1 MPQAART
8 DANQQEIVDALRD
21 AACDVF
27 ITSGVGRGFP
37 DLVVGRAGY
46 TYLIEAKTDDGYL
59 TEPQIKFHRN
69 WRGHVAIAR
78 TIDEALRAVGLLE

>member
-8 DANQQEIVDALRD
+8 DANQQEIVDALRKVG
-21 AACDVF
+21 ASVE
-27 ITSGVGRGFP
+27 SLHRVGGGVP
-37 DLVVGRAGY
+37 DLLIGFRNQNF
-46 TYLIEAKTDDGYL
+46 LIEVKTGTGRLNDRQRDWHQL
-59 TEPQIKFHRN
+59 